1 MSQFPF
7 ERKDK
12 AKRGN
17 KFQFGKSG
25 LFHKQ
30 KQGAPGRNTGPMRL
44 FWEASRICE
53 RLPVFLEQP
62 AWPQNSQ
69 SR

>member
-30 KQGAPGRNTGPMRL
+30 KQGVPGPEYRADAPVLGSISYL
-44 FWEASRICE
+44 
-53 RLPVFLEQP
+53 
-62 AWPQNSQ
+62 
-69 SR
+69 